1 MLAVCLLFYSHFK
14 KFLKNLFIVLKVNI
28 VIVTISELS
37 KLLSFIAFTD
47 SMMKVLKAWE
57 EETVQKVVDNPRRI

>member
-1 MLAVCLLFYSHFK
+1 MLVSAILFT
-14 KFLKNLFIVLKVNI
+14 FLKVFKESLYCFESVI
-28 VIVTISELS
+28 VIVTISELFSS

>member
-1 MLAVCLLFYSHFK
+1 M
-14 KFLKNLFIVLKVNI
+14 NI